1 MMTKLLVA
9 YDGSDLSK
17 KALEEAMHQH
27 HDGDQME
34 LHILKVVSPDGPY
47 SNPGLYHSIENSLV
61 EKAKEDL
68 QLMKQEL
75 EEKYETITV
84 NTEALTGD
92 PGNVISEYAKA
103 HDIEMIVIGSR
114 GLGNIKGWFLGS
126 VSHRVVQQA
135 DCQVMIVK

>member
-1 MMTKLLVA
+1 MSKLLVA

-27 HDGDQME
+27 HDGAQME
-34 LHILKVVSPDGPY
+34 VHIIKVVSPDGPY
-47 SNPGLYHSIENSLV
+47 SNPGLYHSIESSLV
-61 EKAKEDL
+61 EKSEEELQMMKEEL
-68 QLMKQEL
+68 Q
-75 EEKYETITV
+75 EKYENITV
-84 NTEALTGD
+84 HTEALTGD
-92 PGNVISEYAKA
+92 PGNSISEYGKA
-103 HDIEMIVIGSR
+103 HDIDMIVIGSR